1 MNELQVEEFESGA
14 SNRRPNDVWWYPGIA
29 SMGILSI
36 EFPRTEKDVLNQDPK
51 SSSWQHD
58 NRACSKLTW

>member
-1 MNELQVEEFESGA
+1 MKEIQAEEFESGA
-14 SNRRPNDVWWYPGIA
+14 SNRSPNDVWWYPGIA

-36 EFPRTEKDVLNQDPK
+36 ELPRTEDNGLHQDPK
-51 SSSWQHD
+51 PSLRQHD